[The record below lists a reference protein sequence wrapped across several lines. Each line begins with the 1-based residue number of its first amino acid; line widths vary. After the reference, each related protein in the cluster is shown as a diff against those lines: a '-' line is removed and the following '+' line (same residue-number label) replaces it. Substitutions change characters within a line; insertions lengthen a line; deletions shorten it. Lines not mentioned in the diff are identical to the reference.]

1 MRLQRLTGLER
12 DKILT
17 EYRNILK
24 EIARLRGILADP
36 AKVDQIIRQ
45 ETQALADA
53 YNDTRRTEIVAAST
67 DIELEDMIAEEEMVV
82 TLSHAGYIKRSP
94 ISLYKAQR
102 RGGKGVKG
110 MVPKDEDFVE
120 SMFVA
125 STHSYLLV
133 FTVKGKLYW
142 IKVHELPQGGR
153 ATRGKAIVNLVNL
166 ERDDQVAT
174 VLAVREFSEGRQVV
188 MATQKG
194 TVKKTDLMAFS
205 RPRAGGIIAITVP
218 PDDRVVSVRLTDGDM
233 EVFLATKFGKAIR
246 FHESKVRSMGRTAA
260 GVRGIEVVT
269 GDQVV
274 AMEVVAGAEYLLTV
288 TEHGFGKR
296 TLIEEYPLRN
306 RGGKGVITIQT
317 TERNG
322 MVVGARLV
330 GDQDEVMLI
339 SDKGKIIRTKAGGIS
354 VIGRNTQGVKL
365 IGLAPGER
373 LVAMAKLAE
382 GEIND
387 ESGKETED
395 GPSGVDENGGS

>member
-1 MRLQRLTGLER
+1 
-12 DKILT
+12 
-17 EYRNILK
+17 
-24 EIARLRGILADP
+24 
-36 AKVDQIIRQ
+36 
-45 ETQALADA
+45 
-53 YNDTRRTEIVAAST
+53 
-67 DIELEDMIAEEEMVV
+67 
-82 TLSHAGYIKRSP
+82 
-94 ISLYKAQR
+94 
-102 RGGKGVKG
+102 
-110 MVPKDEDFVE
+110 
-120 SMFVA
+120 
-125 STHSYLLV
+125 
-133 FTVKGKLYW
+133 
-142 IKVHELPQGGR
+142 
-153 ATRGKAIVNLVNL
+153 
-166 ERDDQVAT
+166 
-174 VLAVREFSEGRQVV
+174 
-188 MATQKG
+188 
-194 TVKKTDLMAFS
+194 
-205 RPRAGGIIAITVP
+205 
-218 PDDRVVSVRLTDGDM
+218 
-233 EVFLATKFGKAIR
+233 
-246 FHESKVRSMGRTAA
+246 
-260 GVRGIEVVT
+260 
-269 GDQVV
+269 
-274 AMEVVAGAEYLLTV
+274 MEVVAGAESLLTV